1 MIRRRLN
8 KQQNNDDVEINVTPL
23 LDIVFIM
30 LIFFIVTAN
39 FVKET
44 GVDIN
49 RPSAKTASAQ
59 VSATILIAVDS
70 NNTIWINR
78 RQVNIDSV
86 RAYVERMHAET
97 PQGGV
102 VIQADKDSNNGTLVE
117 IIDQIRLAG
126 IEKIALAADAPKP

>member
-8 KQQNNDDVEINVTPL
+8 KQQSNDDVEINVTPL

-86 RAYVERMHAET
+86 RAYVERMHAEM

-126 IEKIALAADAPKP
+126 VEKIALAADAPKP